1 MDAPDPMLLVHR
13 LRGVTVELD
22 ALAGR
27 FAQANGLH
35 PTDLRALICL
45 LDADRA
51 GTAATPGYL
60 GGQLGLNSAGTT
72 ALVDRL
78 ERLGHVRRERDTAD
92 RRRVLLSVTPEA
104 VALGESFFGPVIR
117 GLIDQAAAY
126 SPAELAVVHRFLTET
141 QKLLSDPPT
150 AG

>member
-1 MDAPDPMLLVHR
+1 MLLVHR
-13 LRGVTVELD
+13 LRAVTVELD
-22 ALAGR
+22 ALAAR

-51 GTAATPGYL
+51 GTAATPGHL

-78 ERLGHVRRERDTAD
+78 ERLGHVCRERDTAD

-104 VALGESFFGPVIR
+104 VALGESFFGPLIR
-117 GLIDQAAAY
+117 RLLDRAAAY
-126 SPAELAVVHRFLTET
+126 SPAELAVVHRFLAET
-141 QKLLSDPPT
+141 QELLAAPPE

>member
-1 MDAPDPMLLVHR
+1 MSAPDPMLLVHR
-13 LRGVTVELD
+13 LRAVTVELD
-22 ALAGR
+22 ALAAR
-27 FAQANGLH
+27 FAQTNGLH

-45 LDADRA
+45 LDAARS

-92 RRRVLLSVTPEA
+92 RRRVLLSVTAEA
-104 VALGESFFGPVIR
+104 VALGESYFGPLIR
-117 GLIDQAAAY
+117 RLLDQAGAY
-126 SPAELAVVHRFLTET
+126 SPAELAAVHRFLTET
-141 QKLLSDPPT
+141 KELLATPPE